1 MSIVDPSRVTWRKS
15 SHSGAN
21 GSCIEVGCPAPNT
34 VAVRDSKNPG
44 GPRLAF
50 TAGQW
55 KAFTG
60 SLKRPHLLRLNR
72 CGRAAPP
79 ILNTAGAVL
88 SCPSAAYL

>member
-1 MSIVDPSRVTWRKS
+1 MTAPDPFRATWRKS

-21 GSCIEVGCPAPNT
+21 GSCIEAGRPALDT

-44 GPRLAF
+44 GPRLVF

-60 SLKRPHLLRLNR
+60 SLKDTRRK
-72 CGRAAPP
+72 
-79 ILNTAGAVL
+79 
-88 SCPSAAYL
+88 